1 MSENSRRSRIP
12 NGTIERVIDNV
23 FAMSIRCRKIR
34 RRYFTLITGKKTVE
48 RIWRNCT
55 SIFTLISHSLFQYVY
70 ISKKIDLKK
79 GHWRREKTLT
89 LSSSSNSCGSL
100 CLRLLAPL
108 SSAGKPSTDLGRP
121 PRMARLPS
129 SSSVPTVSFRFTVW
143 YAAEWP
149 GRGGGG
155 RWILSWGL
163 WGELLAVA
171 SPGVE
176 LGEED
181 EVCACGAGT
190 TSGFGS
196 LRTEI
201 NLLWYC
207 FANDPLSYSC

>member
-1 MSENSRRSRIP
+1 MPKNSRHSRIP

-23 FAMSIRCRKIR
+23 FVMSVHCRQIGGG
-34 RRYFTLITGKKTVE
+34 YFTLITRLQVLKE
-48 RIWRNCT
+48 
-55 SIFTLISHSLFQYVY
+55 SEALLHMFTLISHSENRFNEE
-70 ISKKIDLKK
+70 KER
-79 GHWRREKTLT
+79 RREKILT
-89 LSSSSNSCGSL
+89 LSSSSNSCGSS

-129 SSSVPTVSFRFTVW
+129 SSSVPAVPFRFTVW

-196 LRTEI
+196 LRAEI
-201 NLLWYC
+201 NLL
-207 FANDPLSYSC
+207 

>member
-1 MSENSRRSRIP
+1 MELSSYSRVDGLFSVSTLSDRK
-12 NGTIERVIDNV
+12 
-23 FAMSIRCRKIR
+23 SISDPAASDKLVRH
-34 RRYFTLITGKKTVE
+34 
-48 RIWRNCT
+48 
-55 SIFTLISHSLFQYVY
+55 SIGIAV
-70 ISKKIDLKK
+70 
-79 GHWRREKTLT
+79 LT
-89 LSSSSNSCGSL
+89 LSSSSSSCGSS

-129 SSSVPTVSFRFTVW
+129 SSSVPALPFRFTVW
-143 YAAEWP
+143 YAAGWP

-155 RWILSWGL
+155 KWILSWGL

-196 LRTEI
+196 LNR
-201 NLLWYC
+201 N
-207 FANDPLSYSC
+207 

>member
-1 MSENSRRSRIP
+1 M
-12 NGTIERVIDNV
+12 
-23 FAMSIRCRKIR
+23 
-34 RRYFTLITGKKTVE
+34 KK
-48 RIWRNCT
+48 
-55 SIFTLISHSLFQYVY
+55 
-70 ISKKIDLKK
+70 K
-79 GHWRREKTLT
+79 EKLT
-89 LSSSSNSCGSL
+89 LSSSNSCGSS

-129 SSSVPTVSFRFTVW
+129 SSSVPAVPFRFTVW
-143 YAAEWP
+143 YAAGLP

-155 RWILSWGL
+155 RWILSWEL

-196 LRTEI
+196 LRAEI
-201 NLLWYC
+201 NLLRYC
-207 FANDPLSYSC
+207 FATISSHIFPLKNNLLF